1 MQRTMESKYSQR
13 IAAATLEELDIKAE
27 EIDKLQTIP
36 YKTLLAA
43 GEKAIANVR
52 KEAEKEGI
60 HSFIFGWGPTVDG
73 NILPNSPKSKPNYQ
87 KIFQ

>member
-13 IAAATLEELDIKAE
+13 IAAATLEELGIKAE

-52 KEAEKEGI
+52 KEAEKKASI
-60 HSFIFGWGPTVDG
+60 LLYSDG
-73 NILPNSPKSKPNYQ
+73 DLPLTETSSPNSPKSKPNYQ